1 MKKAMTQEQKVTVFR
16 LMLVLTSIAIAAVV
30 TLIVFSFMCVATLG
44 MLTCLFVGLGMALL
58 VLLTVLTVLSGLAA
72 YRS

>member
-1 MKKAMTQEQKVTVFR
+1 
-16 LMLVLTSIAIAAVV
+16 MLVLTSIAIAAVV
-30 TLIVFSFMCVATLG
+30 TLIVFSFMCVAMLG